1 MVQASDV
8 SKFLVTQ
15 TIAWTVRNPL
25 EALATSAIISNP
37 TTRGLV
43 IQIAKHQAG
52 QMVRDLTF
60 YSRLVGTNV
69 VAPATRQAIAQ
80 VRTVAT
86 APVVAVPAAVIT
98 AVAVGA
104 TISSATVVNINRE
117 SNISSSSPLAM
128 WSPFG
133 GMGFGSVVT

>member
-1 MVQASDV
+1 MVTISDV

-52 QMVRDLTF
+52 QIVRDVSF
-60 YSRLVGTNV
+60 YGRLVSTNV
-69 VAPATRQAIAQ
+69 LAPAARQTIRQ
-80 VRTVAT
+80 VTTVAKT
-86 APVVAVPAAVIT
+86 PAVAIPAAAIT
-98 AVAVGA
+98 AAAVGA
-104 TISSATVVNINRE
+104 TISSVTVTNINRE